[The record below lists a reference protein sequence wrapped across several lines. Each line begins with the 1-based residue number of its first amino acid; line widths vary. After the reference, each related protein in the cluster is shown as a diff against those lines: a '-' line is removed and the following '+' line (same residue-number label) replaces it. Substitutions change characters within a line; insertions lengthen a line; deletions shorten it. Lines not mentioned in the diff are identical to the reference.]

1 MIRIGL
7 VGAGRMGKVHFDAY
21 KSIPGVKVV
30 AASDV
35 DIENARK
42 RLNDPDVAFYTDLDL
57 MLEKENLDIID
68 ICTPTYLHAEHAVKS
83 LNKGIHTIC
92 EKPISLT
99 VDKAQEIVDAAK
111 KNNVFF
117 MVAQVIRFWPE
128 YVYLKKVY
136 DEGTYGKLNQVLF
149 TRIGEMTKTSWQDW
163 MRDIDKS
170 GMAPIDLHI
179 HDVDFILHLLGKPK
193 AVTSF
198 LKQDGKRISWI
209 NTHYEYD
216 NGIMVEAEAAWYDPK
231 FPFSMSYRASFEN
244 AVLEYKA
251 SKLMLYMNDGTSTQ
265 IELEEIKAD
274 SQLNVGS
281 VNGYFYELEYF
292 VNCVKNNTPPKRIT
306 PDESVMSLQ
315 IVQKEL
321 ASAKQGK
328 KIEI

>member
-1 MIRIGL
+1 MLRIGL

-21 KSIPGVKVV
+21 KTIPGVKV
-30 AASDV
+30 AAAADV
-35 DIENARK
+35 DVENAMK
-42 RLNDPDVAFYTDLDL
+42 RINDPDVVFYDNLDI
-57 MLEKENLDIID
+57 MLEEEDLDIID
-68 ICTPTYLHAEHAVKS
+68 ICTPTYLHAEHAVRAIS
-83 LNKGIHTIC
+83 KGIHTIC

-99 VDKAQEIVDAAK
+99 VEKAQEIVDAAK
-111 KNNVFF
+111 RNNVFF

-136 DEGTYGKLNQVLF
+136 DEGTYGKLSQVLF
-149 TRIGEMTKTSWQDW
+149 TRVGEMTKTSWQDW
-163 MRDIDKS
+163 MRDINLS

-198 LKQDGKRISWI
+198 SKQDGISISWI

-216 NGIMVEAEAAWYDPK
+216 NGVMVEAEGAWYEPK

-251 SKLMLYMNDGTSTQ
+251 NKLMLYMNDGSSSQ
-265 IELEEIKAD
+265 IELEEVKSD

-292 VNCVKNNTPPKRIT
+292 VNCIKNNTPPERIT
-306 PDESVMSLQ
+306 PDESVLSLQ
-315 IVQKEL
+315 IVLKEL
-321 ASAKQGK
+321 EAAKLGK
-328 KIEI
+328 KVVV